1 MTMTIKDIREKYPQY
16 SNKTDEE
23 LADAIHGKYYSS
35 LPKEKVYEKLGLGT
49 QSEIAPTPFNDRPA
63 PRPER
68 TGFKGIG
75 ADALESLGHQLRRMR
90 NIPSSLEKSGKY
102 IEENPGSSILHN
114 LGQMAVG
121 AAELGKGIINAP
133 HDLNQYLAKKEILP
147 KALGKAGEWIPHIP
161 EDTGIEKA
169 LGLQADP
176 EKGDE
181 VFRAIPELAGAVAG
195 GASLI
200 GKGKKLFKAPDLHQA
215 IRDTQ
220 AKVNAATDMSGK
232 IFDTVEKE
240 VGARGVSK
248 IPIKNDILK
257 TAETFLAKTPA
268 NKELI
273 KRAKTGDYKALRELQ
288 ADLRVKGEKALS
300 SQLAAENKMGEEI
313 LSTRDQVNKSIQQHL
328 EDTGHKDLAELL
340 NQARKEYGNIK
351 KTYFSTPAL
360 AKVFGKSQKVPKN
373 PLTLLS
379 EESTEMKKFFNAHPE
394 VEKMMQKALKHEK
407 NMGRLKGAGKIAA
420 TALGVEEASRLL
432 HR

>member
-1 MTMTIKDIREKYPQY
+1 MAIINVRMPNGEMQKMSHPDDWTEEQIKE
-16 SNKTDEE
+16 
-23 LADAIHGKYYSS
+23 AIYKNFPEHA
-35 LPKEKVYEKLGLGT
+35 PKES

-63 PRPER
+63 PKPER
-68 TGFKGIG
+68 MGFRGIG
-75 ADALESLGHQLRRMR
+75 ADALEALGHSLRRMR

-114 LGQMAVG
+114 LGQAAVG

-133 HDLNQYLAKKEILP
+133 HDLNQYLAKKGILP
-147 KALGKAGEWIPHIP
+147 ESIGKAGQYIPHIP

-169 LGLQADP
+169 LGLEADP

-181 VFRAIPELAGAVAG
+181 VFRALPDIAGLAAG
-195 GASLI
+195 GASVI

-248 IPIKNDILK
+248 IPIQKDILK

-300 SQLAAENKMGEEI
+300 SQLAAENTMGEEI

-340 NQARKEYGNIK
+340 NKARKEYGDIK

-373 PLTLLS
+373 PKTLLT
-379 EESTEMKKFFNAHPE
+379 EESTEMNKFMSAHPE
-394 VEKMMQKALKHEK
+394 VKAALSKALKRDK
-407 NMGRLKGAGKIAA
+407 KIKLLKGAGKIAA
-420 TALGVEEASRLL
+420 TAVGVEEAGRLL